1 MRQATLKDLKLEFWL
16 RQRNSDSIVW
26 TTKEGKDIPIK
37 DMDDK
42 HLYNTLKML
51 LKQKEEE
58 TFTHEHIGDMD
69 PIDYYD

>member
-1 MRQATLKDLKLEFWL
+1 MRQATLNDLKLEFWL

-42 HLYNTLKML
+42 HLYNTIKML
-51 LKQKEEE
+51 LKQREEE
-58 TFTHEHIGDMD
+58 PFEHIGDMD
-69 PIDYYD
+69 PLDYYD

>member
-1 MRQATLKDLKLEFWL
+1 MRQATLNDLKLEFWL

-42 HLYNTLKML
+42 HLYNTIKML
-51 LKQKEEE
+51 LRQRKEEP
-58 TFTHEHIGDMD
+58 FEHIGDMD
-69 PIDYYD
+69 PMDYYD

>member
-1 MRQATLKDLKLEFWL
+1 MRQATLNDLKLEFWL

-26 TTKEGKDIPIK
+26 TTKDGKNISIK
-37 DMDDK
+37 NMDDK

-58 TFTHEHIGDMD
+58 TFTREHIGDMD
-69 PIDYYD
+69 PMDYYD